1 MAAAEPKA
9 APSAENQ
16 TTENLNVDATAAVIS
31 RWSDLH
37 VSKPASVTTP
47 GSEQDVISAIRL
59 AKSKHLTIAVGGGG
73 HATFISVDSSTLYMD
88 MKLFQSIEVDKDAGV
103 VRVGG
108 GVTTGR
114 LLKCLTENG
123 LYTPL
128 SDSNAV
134 GVVGSLLGGG
144 HNSHAG
150 LHGYMVDN
158 VISFRLVTAGEEVID
173 VDAQSTGSK
182 ATLFHA
188 LCGAG
193 QGHGVVVSATIKVYP
208 LAGLQLTDN
217 KIWTRVMV
225 FPSPALAHVV
235 EAYLALLPVP
245 GPLYPQLLFQ
255 RAPPGTPMAGS
266 PTVVLSVK
274 YFGPAS
280 EAEKAA
286 SVLFAADLN
295 NAAVQVDSNMID
307 ASHLN
312 DALEPLNVHGGLKSA
327 CGARLGKITAKM
339 ITSSFAKWLAITDEL
354 PDAHRSLV
362 FLQSFNPAVLEA
374 KGNSDPGKHMFL
386 EARDRGFFLVVVS
399 WCTTQS
405 SLEKLLRYAD
415 DVLHVCRSEDGAT
428 PRTIPNTM
436 RYKEPLK
443 DIFTGERIMELHH
456 LKKSWDPMGVFWS
469 PYVGAYRHHHEEVAP

>member
-73 HATFISVDSSTLYMD
+73 HATFIPVDSSTLYMD
-88 MKLFQSIEVDKDAGV
+88 MKLFQSVDVDKDAGV

-134 GVVGSLLGGG
+134 GVVGSLFGGG
-144 HNSHAG
+144 QISHVG

-158 VISFRLVTAGEEVID
+158 AVSFRLVTADEEVID

-193 QGHGVVVSATIKVYP
+193 QGHGVVVSATMKVYP

-235 EAYLALLPVP
+235 EAFWHYFLSPALFTPSSSSNGRLLGRPWPEVP
-245 GPLYPQLLFQ
+245 PLFFPSRTLV
-255 RAPPGTPMAGS
+255 RRVRP
-266 PTVVLSVK
+266 
-274 YFGPAS
+274 
-280 EAEKAA
+280 EKAA

-295 NAAVQVDSNMID
+295 NAAVQVTQTWSM
-307 ASHLN
+307 
-312 DALEPLNVHGGLKSA
+312 P
-327 CGARLGKITAKM
+327 
-339 ITSSFAKWLAITDEL
+339 AI
-354 PDAHRSLV
+354 
-362 FLQSFNPAVLEA
+362 
-374 KGNSDPGKHMFL
+374 
-386 EARDRGFFLVVVS
+386 
-399 WCTTQS
+399 
-405 SLEKLLRYAD
+405 
-415 DVLHVCRSEDGAT
+415 
-428 PRTIPNTM
+428 
-436 RYKEPLK
+436 
-443 DIFTGERIMELHH
+443 
-456 LKKSWDPMGVFWS
+456 
-469 PYVGAYRHHHEEVAP
+469 